1 MNNLN
6 NKTTNKTFGTFFTVL
21 FLLFA
26 TFFIFKGKTFY
37 WYGPFLILS
46 LIFFLLLIF
55 SRETLQP
62 LNNAWYWIGGVIGK
76 YSSMIIYVVIFY
88 LLVSPIAL
96 IAKIF
101 NRDILRLR
109 HESYAES
116 YWVRREKDSRSQKE
130 YFKNQF

>member
-37 WYGPFLILS
+37 WYGSFLILS
-46 LIFFLLLIF
+46 LIFFLLLTF
-55 SRETLQP
+55 SKETLQP
-62 LNNAWYWIGGVIGK
+62 LNNAWYWIGVVIGK

-116 YWVRREKDSRSQKE
+116 YWVKREKDSRSQKE